1 MKIRLIHARILTM
14 KENEPIFIGEV
25 RVENHRIS
33 YVGKMEETDEAFDR
47 VIDCQNN
54 LLMPGFKNAH
64 THSAMTF
71 LRSYADDLPLN
82 EWLFHKV
89 FPLEELLT
97 PEDIYELS
105 KIAILE
111 YLTSGIT
118 ANFDMYMQPQMI
130 AKASMDMGFKTVILG
145 CVNNFTESVDIMR
158 ENYKKLNHLSPL
170 IQYRLGFHA
179 EYTTDYHI
187 LEELSKLAHELHEPV
202 YTHSSETENEVLGCK
217 SRYQKT
223 PTELMDDLG
232 LFDYGGGC
240 YHCVCM
246 TPHDLEIL
254 KNKHVSVITCPG
266 SNTKLAS
273 GIAPIV
279 EMQKYGINLA
289 IGTDGPASNNA
300 LDMFREMYLVTGL
313 QKLLLKDA
321 SAMDA
326 LDVLKMATVGG
337 AHAMG
342 LYDADVLA
350 VDKEAD
356 LILIDLKKPNMQP
369 INHIEKNI
377 VYSGSKQNVLLTMVH
392 GRILY
397 ENGKFY
403 VNEDVEELYKK
414 CQSITERI
422 QKEAQ
427 QNKG

>member
-1 MKIRLIHARILTM
+1 MFMKIRFVNARILTM
-14 KENEPIFIGEV
+14 KENEPIYFGELEV
-25 RVENHRIS
+25 KDHLIT
-33 YVGKMEETDEAFDR
+33 YVGPARNTDEAFDR
-47 VIDCQNN
+47 TIDCKGN

-89 FPLEELLT
+89 FPLEDLLT
-97 PEDIYELS
+97 PNDIYELS

-118 ANFDMYMQPQMI
+118 ANFDMYMQPHMI
-130 AKASMDMGFKTVILG
+130 AKASIDTGFKTVILG
-145 CVNNFTESVDIMR
+145 CVNNFTESVSIMK
-158 ENYKKLNHLSPL
+158 ENYQLLNHLSPL

-179 EYTTDYHI
+179 EYTTDYKI
-187 LEELSKLAHELHEPV
+187 LEELSKLSHELHEPV
-202 YTHSSETENEVLGCK
+202 FTHSSETPHEVEGCK

-223 PTELMDDLG
+223 PTELFDDLG

-240 YHCVCM
+240 YHCVSM

-254 KNKHVSVITCPG
+254 KEKHVSVITCPG

-279 EMQKYGINLA
+279 EMQKYGLNLA

-300 LDMFREMYLVTGL
+300 LDMFREMFLVTGL
-313 QKLLLKDA
+313 QKLSLQDA

-326 LDVLKMATVGG
+326 IDVLKMATVGG
-337 AHAMG
+337 ARAMG
-342 LYDADVLA
+342 LYDADVL
-350 VDKEAD
+350 DINKEAD
-356 LILIDLKKPNMQP
+356 IIMLDLHQPNMQP

-377 VYSGSKQNVLLTMVH
+377 VYSGSKQNVILTMVH
-392 GRILY
+392 GKILY
-397 ENGKFY
+397 ENGTFHIG
-403 VNEDVEELYKK
+403 EDVEALYER
-414 CQSITERI
+414 CQKITERI
-422 QKEAQ
+422 QNSVKQ
-427 QNKG
+427 